1 MIIGLTGYNCSG
13 KDTVANY
20 LVDHSF
26 IHYSLSDEIRE
37 ELKKRKLA
45 ITRDNLIRIGNE
57 LREKQGPDILARKV
71 MKKIDYGRHHVISS
85 IRNKHEILALK
96 EFEDFILVNVTAPI
110 ETRLE
115 RIKQRGRIGDINSI
129 EELREKE
136 KEEESDNPNSQQFHI
151 VTKLA
156 DVTISNDKDIE
167 ALNKKLENFLQD
179 YWPKLC
185 TRKLSWDEYFMN
197 IAMEVG
203 KRANCMKRKVGA
215 VIVKDKRIIT
225 TGYNGTPRG
234 LPNCDEHGCSVCNS
248 FKKSGEKHGE
258 CICSHAEENAIIQ
271 GAYHGV
277 CLKDTVLYTTL
288 SPCIL
293 CAKLIINSGVKE
305 VVCKNKYSVDKGAS
319 ELLKKAGVKLRYM

>member
-1 MIIGLTGYNCSG
+1 MIVGLTGYNCSG

-20 LVDHSF
+20 LVEHSF

-45 ITRDNLIRIGNE
+45 QTRDNWINIGNE
-57 LREKQGPDILARKV
+57 LREKEGPDVWARRV
-71 MKKIDYGRHHVISS
+71 IKKIDYGRHHVITS
-85 IRNKHEILALK
+85 IRNKHEVQALR
-96 EFEDFILVNVTAPI
+96 EFEDFILVNITAPI
-110 ETRLE
+110 ETRFE
-115 RIKQRGRIGDINSI
+115 RIKQRAKEGDINTI
-129 EELREKE
+129 EELKEKE
-136 KEEESDNPNSQQFHI
+136 KKEESDNPNSQQLHL

-167 ALNKKLENFLQD
+167 NLNKKLEKFLQD

-203 KRANCMKRKVGA
+203 KRANCMKRKVGSI
-215 VIVKDKRIIT
+215 IVKDKRIVT

-234 LPNCDEHGCSVCNS
+234 LPNCDEGGCPVCNS

-277 CLKDTVLYTTL
+277 SLKGTTIYTTL
-288 SPCIL
+288 SPCIF
-293 CAKLIINSGVKE
+293 CAKLIVNSGIKE
-305 VVCKNKYSVDKGAS
+305 VVCNHKYTVDKGAS
-319 ELLKKAGVKLRYM
+319 EILKKAGVRLRYM